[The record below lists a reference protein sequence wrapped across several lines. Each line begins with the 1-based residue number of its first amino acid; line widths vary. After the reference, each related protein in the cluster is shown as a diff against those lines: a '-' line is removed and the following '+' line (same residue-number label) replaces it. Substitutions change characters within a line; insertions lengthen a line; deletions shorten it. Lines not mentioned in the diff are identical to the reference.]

1 MVIPLTDSTSTVYLV
16 QKFPAA
22 KYLAFNLI
30 LCGVATA
37 ASAAA
42 RNYQTLLVARTFLG
56 CFEGTIPP
64 SLILL
69 SSQWYTK
76 PEQALR
82 FSFWYLG
89 LGAGQILGG
98 CVSFGFQHVSSS
110 AALPPWRIMFVA
122 TGMLSVAMGF
132 VIFLFVPDAPM
143 EAGWM
148 SHGEKVALLRHV
160 SVNQTGVA
168 NRKFR
173 GKELLEAFRDPQ
185 IWLLLLA
192 VILVCLLPLDRVSG
206 REGANMVSSQSAQAG
221 GVAVAYSAT
230 LIRNLGFSD
239 PKMAALINM
248 PCGAVA
254 IIATLVVGYGIR
266 RQSHRWAWIIACI
279 IPA

>member
-1 MVIPLTDSTSTVYLV
+1 MRQDLNLQGNDFSNIATFLFVGQAVYEIPNGMRLQVLYKIEVQYQQQPVYLV

-98 CVSFGFQHVSSS
+98 CVSFGFQHVPSS

-122 TGMLSVAMGF
+122 TGLLSVAMGF

-192 VILVCLLPLDRVSG
+192 VILVCFLSLDTV
-206 REGANMVSSQSAQAG
+206 G
-221 GVAVAYSAT
+221 GILRGWS
-230 LIRNLGFSD
+230 
-239 PKMAALINM
+239 
-248 PCGAVA
+248 
-254 IIATLVVGYGIR
+254 
-266 RQSHRWAWIIACI
+266 
-279 IPA
+279 